1 MLISVFDQRLDLHIG
16 VSLMPCISQDKAVQS
31 RVHHRCNNL
40 YRELYPHTLQM
51 AGPDQRV
58 GVSLHL
64 SRQFRR
70 WLAQLFAI
78 RRGFGCR
85 RETAAGND
93 DQYLLPEPA
102 DGDDDRGEWIG
113 CSAAKDLSEC
123 SGKEPGGSCRDER
136 SEYLQSHSDFLQKDA
151 SASMNTGKTPADM
164 FFSKPG

>member
-1 MLISVFDQRLDLHIG
+1 
-16 VSLMPCISQDKAVQS
+16 
-31 RVHHRCNNL
+31 
-40 YRELYPHTLQM
+40 M

-58 GVSLHL
+58 GVSLRL

-93 DQYLLPEPA
+93 DQYLLSEPA
-102 DGDDDRGEWIG
+102 DGNDDWGEWIG

-151 SASMNTGKTPADM
+151 SASMNTGKAPADM
-164 FFSKPG
+164 FLLHPRLDN